1 MRDEKVKA
9 LRSVRRIKP
18 DDVSGCAVRG
28 QYAAG
33 EIAAEAVPGYRGEEG
48 VAKDSAIETY
58 AALTLYVDNWRWAG
72 VPFYLRS
79 GKRLAAR
86 STEVV
91 ITFKHAPHTPFA
103 RREGGATAR
112 PNTLVASISPHEGV
126 VLQVEGKQPGQE
138 MQLRPI
144 DLDFWYTEGK
154 GAVAS
159 PSAYEHLLLDALRG
173 DPTFFARADEVEA
186 AWEIVEP
193 VIEKWEA
200 EAPKD
205 FPNYKAGS
213 SGPQGTDAT
222 S

>member
-1 MRDEKVKA
+1 MVMVTPNRY
-9 LRSVRRIKP
+9 LLPRIVRTNP
-18 DDVSGCAVRG
+18 A
-28 QYAAG
+28 Y
-33 EIAAEAVPGYRGEEG
+33 PH
-48 VAKDSAIETY
+48 
-58 AALTLYVDNWRWAG
+58 
-72 VPFYLRS
+72 
-79 GKRLAAR
+79 RL
-86 STEVV
+86 V
-91 ITFKHAPHTPFA
+91 
-103 RREGGATAR
+103 
-112 PNTLVASISPHEGV
+112 
-126 VLQVEGKQPGQE
+126 
-138 MQLRPI
+138 

-205 FPNYKAGS
+205 FPNYQAGS
-213 SGPQGTDAT
+213 SGPQGTDAR